1 MNRPLTW
8 LGPGE
13 AQVDVLINLGHQ
25 AITTG
30 LVHASTA
37 WGTKSF
43 QADLFHQLIP
53 HHHLW
58 PSPASDRVPAAP
70 LSPQSLLLPILDP
83 AARPVPFMT
92 SFDLVGWWV
101 QQIFPTEH
109 NPSGLADVLDRPD
122 ARIVIGTYHLS
133 NTFRLLNEDC
143 PALGACLSMIGAGAL
158 EILLAD
164 QCELCKHRRAIH
176 GPRCPACSRS
186 KQSIDASQSSKAAV
200 RARRARSIRDSIGDL
215 AGNFSDDQRDSL
227 ARSVAC
233 VLFGMPNTSAVYQH
247 WLDAIKMALKQAP
260 LVESGLPHDF
270 LTLDFKSQLK
280 DLRMLLDPN
289 EFDYTAWP
297 EKIVWSQ
304 AWQEREAGIQAR
316 RRGPGPMPKTLAQAT
331 QALALL
337 NSGLTKAEVAQV
349 LGVSPS
355 HLSHILARTQSM
367 PPK

>member
-1 MNRPLTW
+1 MSRPLTW

-13 AQVDVLINLGHQ
+13 IQIDVLINLGYQ
-25 AITTG
+25 AIRAG

-37 WGTKSF
+37 WGTASF
-43 QADLFHQLIP
+43 QTDLFHRLIP

-58 PSPASDRVPAAP
+58 SRPASDSLTAAP
-70 LSPQSLLLPILDP
+70 LSPESLLLPILDP

-92 SFDLVGWWV
+92 SFDLVGWWL
-101 QQIFPTEH
+101 QQVFPSEP
-109 NPSGLADVLDRPD
+109 NSCGLAEVLDRSD
-122 ARIVIGTYHLS
+122 ARIVIGTHHLS
-133 NTFRLLNEDC
+133 NTFRLLHEDC
-143 PALGACLSMIGAGAL
+143 PPLGACLSMIGAGAL
-158 EILLAD
+158 EILISH

-176 GPRCPACSRS
+176 GLRCPVCSRS
-186 KQSIDASQSSKAAV
+186 KQTVDLSQSSDAAV
-200 RARRARSIRDSIGDL
+200 RARRARSIRDSITEL
-215 AGNFSDDQRDSL
+215 LVSL
-227 ARSVAC
+227 PDNQKASLGRSMAS
-233 VLFGMPNTSAVYQH
+233 LLYAMPNTSAVYQH

-270 LTLDFKSQLK
+270 LALDFKCQLK
-280 DLRMLLDPN
+280 DLRQLLDPN

-297 EKIVWSQ
+297 EKIAWSH

-367 PPK
+367 QPK

>member
-1 MNRPLTW
+1 MTRPLTW

-13 AQVDVLINLGHQ
+13 IQIDVLINLGYQ
-25 AITTG
+25 AIRAG

-37 WGTKSF
+37 WGTASF
-43 QADLFHQLIP
+43 QADLFHRLIP
-53 HHHLW
+53 HHYLW
-58 PSPASDRVPAAP
+58 SSPASDRVPAAP
-70 LSPQSLLLPILDP
+70 LSPQSLLIPIFEP
-83 AARPVPFMT
+83 EARPVPFMT
-92 SFDLVGWWV
+92 SFDLVLWWIQEV
-101 QQIFPTEH
+101 LPHEP
-109 NPSGLADVLDRPD
+109 NPSRLAEALDRPET
-122 ARIVIGTYHLS
+122 RIVVGTYHLRT
-133 NTFRLLNEDC
+133 TFTSLNEDC

-176 GPRCPACSRS
+176 GLRCPACSRS
-186 KQSIDASQSSKAAV
+186 KQAIDLSQSSDAAV
-200 RARRARSIRDSIGDL
+200 RARRARSIRDSISELVVSLPD
-215 AGNFSDDQRDSL
+215 NQRASL
-227 ARSVAC
+227 GRSVASL
-233 VLFGMPNTSAVYQH
+233 LFAMPTTSAVYQH

-280 DLRMLLDPN
+280 DLRQLIDPN

-297 EKIVWSQ
+297 EKIAWSQ

-337 NSGLTKAEVAQV
+337 NSGLTKSEVARV